1 MSLVPSFFGT
11 ESTQYVSFYC
21 LNNSVKN
28 HSILT
33 VGEVHISGAKVTLK
47 RRHDNICHQKTVNAL
62 SHQLHVTAVD
72 GQIHDTTARSACCI
86 RLHSNGGDASGITAI
101 QSMGNKTH
109 YGAGTL
115 HRWAIVVESRTKC
128 SPLCAFKRHVQ
139 WENSARMHT
148 HTARGY
154 MDAARGD
161 IIRAAPR
168 RRDLCN
174 TSTTQSD
181 RNPAARDMPGI
192 NISQR
197 RRTAAARPVA
207 ARLSPQRPPGPGP
220 PRDGIRR
227 DVRSTA
233 GRPLD
238 SRGRRAAV
246 TTTTRR
252 ETFDDFD
259 TSWLDLHT
267 VRACEICF
275 LQRR

>member
-109 YGAGTL
+109 YGGAGCTDGRL
-115 HRWAIVVESRTKC
+115 SSKVEPSVR
-128 SPLCAFKRHVQ
+128 LCAHLNVTCNGRTRH
-139 WENSARMHT
+139 ACTR
-148 HTARGY
+148 
-154 MDAARGD
+154 
-161 IIRAAPR
+161 
-168 RRDLCN
+168 
-174 TSTTQSD
+174 
-181 RNPAARDMPGI
+181 
-192 NISQR
+192 
-197 RRTAAARPVA
+197 
-207 ARLSPQRPPGPGP
+207 
-220 PRDGIRR
+220 IRR
-227 DVRSTA
+227 A
-233 GRPLD
+233 
-238 SRGRRAAV
+238 
-246 TTTTRR
+246 
-252 ETFDDFD
+252 D
-259 TSWLDLHT
+259 TWMPPEAT
-267 VRACEICF
+267 
-275 LQRR
+275 

>member
-1 MSLVPSFFGT
+1 
-11 ESTQYVSFYC
+11 
-21 LNNSVKN
+21 
-28 HSILT
+28 
-33 VGEVHISGAKVTLK
+33 
-47 RRHDNICHQKTVNAL
+47 
-62 SHQLHVTAVD
+62 
-72 GQIHDTTARSACCI
+72 
-86 RLHSNGGDASGITAI
+86 
-101 QSMGNKTH
+101 MGNKTH

-115 HRWAIVVESRTKC
+115 HRWAIVVDSRTKC

-148 HTARGY
+148 HTARGC

-161 IIRAAPR
+161 IMRAAPR

-192 NISQR
+192 NITGDGDGR
-197 RRTAAARPVA
+197 RRPARSPLVSLRSARP
-207 ARLSPQRPPGPGP
+207 ARDR
-220 PRDGIRR
+220 RATAIRR